1 MERDKMKIKKLDKK
15 ELFDAYLIAV
25 NCFHMRVEDV
35 EAKREAIEA
44 EKHDDWGAFD
54 EDGTMMAR
62 IINNHFLFHLDG
74 QIIPAGGIG
83 AVSTL
88 PEYRNRG
95 AVREMFRELL
105 PDAYRNG
112 EVISTLY
119 PFNHAFYRKVGYEV
133 VTFMNE
139 YCFAPSVLCRYHFDG
154 EVKAWKPGDSAADF
168 ISVYNEFASEFNLS
182 MVRNE
187 EKMTEH
193 MKVDNL
199 YMDRKFSYVLKRE
212 GKPIAY
218 VIFTDVQ
225 HNPAA
230 ILRVEEC
237 AWINRDGFHA
247 ILGFLARF
255 DADYGEIK
263 LTLPKGIDL
272 LRVIESPRAYDIRKQ
287 TLQGF
292 MVRVIHAKKL
302 LELIRKPEN
311 CHFTVKVTDEIIE
324 ENNRLFCVKDNEVME
339 AAEESTTADMELSV
353 RALGQMAVGA
363 LNFDEA
369 LLRLDVTVHSKEEL
383 LRSVFREKNI
393 FVGEHF

>member
-1 MERDKMKIKKLDKK
+1 MKIKKLDKK

-25 NCFHMRVEDV
+25 YCFHMRVEDV
-35 EAKREAIEA
+35 EAKREEIEA
-44 EKHDDWGAFD
+44 ETHDDWGAFD

-62 IINNHFLFHLDG
+62 IINNRFLFCLDG
-74 QIIPAGGIG
+74 QAVPTGGIG

-88 PEYRNRG
+88 PEYRNCG
-95 AVREMFRELL
+95 AVREMFQELL
-105 PDAYRNG
+105 PDSYRNG

-119 PFNHAFYRKVGYEV
+119 PFKHEFYRKVGYEV

-139 YCFAPSVLCRYHFDG
+139 YIFAPSVLCKYHFDG
-154 EVKAWKPGDSAADF
+154 EVKAWKPGSSVTDF
-168 ISVYNEFASEFNLS
+168 LDVYNEFAPRFNLS
-182 MVRNE
+182 LVRDE

-193 MKVDNL
+193 MKVDKP
-199 YMDRKFSYVLKRE
+199 YMDRKFSYILKRE

-218 VIFTDVQ
+218 VIFTDVR
-225 HNPAA
+225 HDPAA
-230 ILRVEEC
+230 ILQVEEC
-237 AWINRDGFHA
+237 AWSNRDGFYA
-247 ILGFLARF
+247 ILGFLSRF

-272 LRVIESPRAYDIRKQ
+272 LRLIESPRAYDIRKQ
-287 TLQGF
+287 TLQAF

-302 LELIRKPEN
+302 LELIRKPEA
-311 CHFTVKVTDEIIE
+311 CDFTVKVTDEIIA
-324 ENNRLFCVKDNEVME
+324 ENNRIFRVKANEGLEV
-339 AAEESTTADMELSV
+339 AEEAMTADLELSV

-363 LNFDEA
+363 VNFDEA
-369 LLRLDVTVHSKEEL
+369 LLRPDVTVNSKEEL